1 MKNTDPLLEF
11 DRPIAFQRVFIE
23 FGGVATA
30 LFLSQAIYW
39 HKVSTRPGRWFYK
52 TFQEWEM
59 EIGLTR
65 RELEKAR
72 KNLKELGILR
82 EVKKGIPAK
91 IWYQIDAQTLRK
103 LVNSANKKMQERYE
117 KSLKKHPKNVHSTV
131 SAEDITECTNR
142 TSCDVQTVQTITE
155 ITTKTTPETTY
166 PGADE
171 NMFVGSQVQAEPSVI
186 DQEPTSGGENFDEP
200 FAQPNERAGGGH
212 EDFLSPEYFEGRHRE
227 LHGESWR
234 FTSKDRRDLGE
245 LKSKYTPDEIKQKM
259 DLLDR
264 AIRLG
269 YQCQDTYLARRKFSP
284 GTLLHESITPRM
296 LEMVQKKVR
305 SKIHGQYEHTSEE
318 EMIRQFNED

>member
-1 MKNTDPLLEF
+1 MKNTDTLLEF
-11 DRPIAFQRVFIE
+11 DRPIAYHRVFVPLA
-23 FGGVATA
+23 GVTGAV
-30 LFLSQAIYW
+30 FLSQAIYW
-39 HKVSTRPGRWFYK
+39 HNRTKHEGKWFYK
-52 TFQEWEM
+52 TAAEWEEETGM
-59 EIGLTR
+59 TR
-65 RELEKAR
+65 KEQEGAR
-72 KNLKELGILR
+72 KKLVAAGILKEERRG
-82 EVKKGIPAK
+82 VPAK
-91 IWYQIDAQTLRK
+91 LWFQVQKDALLEWLNGQTRLTK
-103 LVNSANKKMQERYE
+103 KVNPDSTNCRNKSSQKGE
-117 KSLKKHPKNVHSTV
+117 
-131 SAEDITECTNR
+131 
-142 TSCDVQTVQTITE
+142 TITE

-171 NMFVGSQVQAEPSVI
+171 NIFVGSQVQAEPSVI

-245 LKSKYTPDEIKQKM
+245 LKSKYTPDEIRQKM

-269 YQCQDTYLARRKFSP
+269 YQCQDVYLARRKFSP

-305 SKIHGQYEHTSEE
+305 SKIDGQYEHTSEE